1 MRDKKRIEKNLLE
14 QAYSS
19 VYKEELLHENP
30 IAMKGAL
37 KTGGMKAAGSG
48 ALTGAGL
55 GATVGSIVPGVGT
68 AIGAGVGGAV
78 GGNIGAMKNA
88 AADEEVPGGGSADI
102 ATIAAQAIAAIA
114 QLASAAGANISVA
127 VEIGEEEIQGVEVID
142 QFNTGYEDVEST

>member
-37 KTGGMKAAGSG
+37 KKGGMKAAGSG

-55 GATVGSIVPGVGT
+55 GATVGSIVPGIGT
-68 AIGAGVGGAV
+68 A
-78 GGNIGAMKNA
+78 IGAMKNA

-127 VEIGEEEIQGVEVID
+127 VEIGEEEIEGVEVID